1 MKKFIYFFLF
11 FLVSLAANSQVQRP
25 ANTPSPNSPTGYSL
39 YGYVRADS
47 GFIWKQRD
55 TFPAKFP
62 TIIWHTNGNFYKT
75 NGNGGAW
82 SLFVSGT
89 ASTVSSVSGNAPISV
104 ANGTTTP
111 TISVDTSYNGLTTK
125 KWLYKSVDSLGFLK
139 LNISDTAAM
148 LLSRL
153 KVSDTAYMLSGYLRE
168 SDTSAMLS
176 NYVPTFRTIG
186 TNAPLFGGGNLSAN
200 RTLGADTGRN
210 SAQLVT
216 GGSLTAVKDSL
227 VALIASSGGGT
238 VLSVAT
244 TDGYGIVS
252 SVADPTST
260 PNISLRVDTVSISTR
275 AWRQKGID
283 SVQSNLTAGL
293 ALKLNLSD
301 TAAMLSNRFKIS
313 DTLTMLL
320 PYLRKS
326 DTSFMLSPY
335 RRTTTKITN
344 SDLVN
349 STISGISLGSNLA
362 DLTFGQYLQV
372 GASSYNGSAATT
384 ITTNGTSTNAG
395 STLVAR
401 DVNGDFSARNI
412 SATQFLGTASSA
424 STVAITNDIT
434 TNATYYPMFS
444 TVTTG
449 STSTKVSSSKLTYNP
464 STGMLSSTGFTGAL
478 TGNAS
483 TATVLQTPRTINGVA
498 FDGSAN
504 ISISASVDSSLTAG
518 YGIIGS
524 PFNGSLGRT
533 WVIDTS
539 NISTKANVVGSL
551 VAKLNISD
559 TASMLSK
566 YFRTTTQLNDTTFVI
581 NRPDATADTIQLSF
595 LVPDTTGK
603 LSIID
608 TSAMLAPYRRTST
621 KITNSDLANSTI
633 SGIALGS
640 NLNNLTAG
648 NGLSGTAYN
657 GGTAYTWQ
665 VDTSTIS
672 TKANVTGLLVGYA
685 TTGNLAL
692 KLNISDTATMLLPFV
707 QYSDT
712 AAIVA
717 GYVLNNRFLDSL
729 TNVQTRI
736 QTKQPLGAYIT
747 LADSTTILAGRWL
760 PNRSADSI
768 AVIRALANTKLNISD
783 TVSMLSNRLKISDTA
798 NMLSPYYRTSTAT
811 AALALKLNISDTAT
825 MLTPF
830 VQYSDTANQT
840 SGYLRKNFAL
850 LLQDTAAMLS
860 NRLRISDTLTMLSN
874 RLKISDTSNML
885 SPYARTANLPS
896 LAPYLLKADS
906 LSGGYTTWALTKKKI
921 DSIGALKVNY
931 TDTAAIVANRLKI
944 SDTATML
951 LPFVQYS
958 DTASIVSGYVRSLR
972 FTDSLNNVQ
981 TRIQTKLAIADTATM
996 LSGYTRITRFTD
1008 SLTAVQARIQTKQPL
1023 GAYIT
1028 LADSTTILSGRWL
1041 PNRSADSIA
1050 VIRALAN
1057 SKGTGSVTSVATG
1070 VGLSGGTITTSGT
1083 ISADTTTLSTRAY
1096 VTGQLVGYATT
1107 GNLALKLNI
1116 SDTATMLSN
1125 YRRTSTLI
1133 QQSEVSGLS
1142 TSLAAKLNISDTATM
1157 LSGYKTYYP
1166 RTAISAGTGIS
1177 YNAATGVITNSS
1189 PSSGGTVTSVATNNG
1204 SGITGGT
1211 ITSTGTIAAD
1221 TTILSTKANV
1231 VGLLVG
1237 YATTSSLASYK
1248 LIADTFFANG
1258 YTTRARTKQLS
1269 DSLAAT
1275 KLNLTGGTLTG
1286 GLSGTTVLM
1295 SGAITGGSLNISSSL
1310 GLVGDINSTNA
1321 NGGYITWETNNVVIA
1336 DIGTANQI
1344 FGSGGA
1350 ETFGINTRGT
1360 RDFVLGS
1367 NNTERFR
1374 LASSGAAS
1382 FTSSLTANSFIK
1394 IGGLST
1400 QFLKADGSID
1410 GNTYLTSADI
1420 SGKLNISD
1428 TAAMMSKSF
1437 RTTTQVNDTTFTIN
1451 RPDGTKDT
1459 IALSVQVPSTSQ
1471 LVYNTALTTDAD
1483 YSLGLSDTYVQLVST
1498 STPRTLTLPAASTC
1512 LGRVVILN
1520 SKVGGGSGWTSTQT
1534 IYTTYP
1540 TTGGV
1545 TSLNGS
1551 VDTIISNGTNW
1562 IFLTRY

>member
-244 TDGYGIVS
+244 TDGYGVVS

-283 SVQSNLTAGL
+283 SVQANLTAGL

-301 TAAMLSNRFKIS
+301 TAAMLSNRLKIS
-313 DTLTMLL
+313 DTASMLL
-320 PYLRKS
+320 PFVQYS
-326 DTSFMLSPY
+326 DTSNMLSPY

-504 ISISASVDSSLTAG
+504 ISISASVDSSLSAG
-518 YGIIGS
+518 YGILGS
-524 PFNGSLGRT
+524 PFDGSLGRT

-685 TTGNLAL
+685 TTGDNAL
-692 KLNISDTATMLLPFV
+692 KLNISDTASM
-707 QYSDT
+707 
-712 AAIVA
+712 
-717 GYVLNNRFLDSL
+717 
-729 TNVQTRI
+729 
-736 QTKQPLGAYIT
+736 
-747 LADSTTILAGRWL
+747 
-760 PNRSADSI
+760 
-768 AVIRALANTKLNISD
+768 LAN
-783 TVSMLSNRLKISDTA
+783 RL
-798 NMLSPYYRTSTAT
+798 R
-811 AALALKLNISDTAT
+811 ISDTAT

-830 VQYSDTANQT
+830 VQYSDTA
-840 SGYLRKNFAL
+840 S
-850 LLQDTAAMLS
+850 
-860 NRLRISDTLTMLSN
+860 
-874 RLKISDTSNML
+874 
-885 SPYARTANLPS
+885 
-896 LAPYLLKADS
+896 
-906 LSGGYTTWALTKKKI
+906 
-921 DSIGALKVNY
+921 
-931 TDTAAIVANRLKI
+931 IVA
-944 SDTATML
+944 
-951 LPFVQYS
+951 
-958 DTASIVSGYVRSLR
+958 GYVRSLR
-972 FTDSLNNVQ
+972 FTDSLTNVQ
-981 TRIQTKLAIADTATM
+981 SRIQSKLAITDTAAM
-996 LSGYTRITRFTD
+996 LAGYTRLTRFTD

-1028 LADSTTILSGRWL
+1028 LADSTTILAGRWL

-1096 VTGQLVGYATT
+1096 VTGALVGYATT

-1189 PSSGGTVTSVATNNG
+1189 PSSGGTVTSVAT
-1204 SGITGGT
+1204 SAPITGGT
-1211 ITSTGTIAAD
+1211 ITSTGTIGITQSTRTTDGYLSSTDWNTFNNKASTESVALKLNISDTATMLSNYRRKTTLIENADLRNSAITINGSSTSLGGSINVGTVTSVAASAGTGISVSGSPITSSGTLTITNTAPD
-1221 TTILSTKANV
+1221 QTVTLTSGTGISVTGTYPNFTVTNTSPSSGGTVTSVTASAPLSSSGGTTPNITISQ
-1231 VGLLVG
+1231 
-1237 YATTSSLASYK
+1237 ATTS
-1248 LIADTFFANG
+1248 TNG
-1258 YTTRARTKQLS
+1258 
-1269 DSLAAT
+1269 
-1275 KLNLTGGTLTG
+1275 
-1286 GLSGTTVLM
+1286 
-1295 SGAITGGSLNISSSL
+1295 
-1310 GLVGDINSTNA
+1310 
-1321 NGGYITWETNNVVIA
+1321 
-1336 DIGTANQI
+1336 
-1344 FGSGGA
+1344 F
-1350 ETFGINTRGT
+1350 
-1360 RDFVLGS
+1360 
-1367 NNTERFR
+1367 
-1374 LASSGAAS
+1374 
-1382 FTSSLTANSFIK
+1382 
-1394 IGGLST
+1394 
-1400 QFLKADGSID
+1400 
-1410 GNTYLTSADI
+1410 LTSTDWNTFNDKA
-1420 SGKLNISD
+1420 STASVALKLNISD